1 MASVIEAHTNG
12 LPGGYTTNTHHT
24 ESSTLDTAVVDAA
37 KLERFYI
44 ELDGSPTGG
53 GQMIGIGSMTFSDA
67 GAVETNAN
75 VDNEMSTW
83 GGSYSFDPSGGH
95 LEIMTADGLSDMS
108 LTISASTGVSSGL
121 TAGDVS
127 TNYGPV
133 EFYGIVFDG
142 NEGAGTSNGSVVG
155 YYVPVFIDGTTHHL
169 FFPTAD
175 QDLSNVSFP
184 DGNGSSTSLI
194 THADALEDG
203 DSSNAGT
210 YVAYVDLIAYDAV
223 ITGTT
228 EPDRIVTGTDS
239 GDLID
244 ASFTGD
250 PDGDRIDNDDGNP
263 NTTTGNDD
271 SVVAG
276 AGNDTVL
283 SGVGDDTIRAGEGD
297 DSVNAGVGDDL
308 IEGGAGNDILTGG
321 DGDDTFIYVEGDG
334 ADTITDFGAGES
346 GSDTDGDQSNNDF
359 IDLSSFY
366 NATTLAEVN
375 AASTVKDYGSALAM
389 LRADA
394 ADGKI
399 DGVIDGVDYSA
410 QIGDIDLTLE
420 NGGAAV
426 TGKDLTFDNTNVICF
441 TRGTLIKTIE
451 GDRRIEDLRQGDL
464 VWTKDNGFQPIRWIG
479 SKALSQDLLENVPN
493 LRPVHILAGA
503 LGQGLPKRDLMVSPQ
518 HRILV
523 NSKIAKRMT
532 HENEVLVSAKQLLQL
547 DGFDYAETEN
557 GVEYYHFLFD
567 RHEIVEAEGAQSE
580 SLFTGPEALKAVD
593 PEARAEILSIFPE
606 LAELDYSTSFTPVRP
621 ILSGRQSR
629 KLTVRHKQNR
639 KSLLAGAL

>member
-1 MASVIEAHTNG
+1 MASINEAHTNG
-12 LPGGYTTNTHHT
+12 LPGGYITNTHHT

-44 ELDGSPTGG
+44 ELDAPLTGG

-75 VDNEMSTW
+75 VDAEMSTW
-83 GGSYSFDPSGGH
+83 GGDYSFDPSGGH

-108 LTISASTGVSSGL
+108 LTIAASTGVSSGL
-121 TAGDVS
+121 TAGDVF

-133 EFYGIVFDG
+133 QLYGIVFDG
-142 NEGAGTSNGSVVG
+142 SEGAGTSNGSVVG
-155 YYVPVFIDGTTHHL
+155 YYVPVTVDKVTHHL

-175 QDLSNVSFP
+175 QDLSNVTFP
-184 DGNGSSTSLI
+184 DGSGSSISTI
-194 THADALEDG
+194 TNVDALEDG
-203 DSSNAGT
+203 DSSSAGT
-210 YVAYVDLIAYDAV
+210 YVAYVDLAAYDSV
-223 ITGTT
+223 ITGTN

-250 PDGDRIDNDDGNP
+250 PDGDQIDNNDGNP
-263 NTTTGNDD
+263 NSETGDDD

-283 SGVGDDTIRAGEGD
+283 SSLGNDTIRAGAGD

-308 IEGGAGNDILTGG
+308 IEGGAGKDVLTGG
-321 DGDDTFIYVEGDG
+321 DGDDTFIYVAGDG

-359 IDLSSFY
+359 IDLSAFY
-366 NATTLAEVN
+366 NATTLDAVN
-375 AASTVKDYGSALAM
+375 ASSMVNNYNSELAM

-394 ADGKI
+394 ADGTI
-399 DGVIDGVDYSA
+399 DGIIYGVDYSA

-420 NGGAAV
+420 NGGTFV

-451 GDRRIEDLRQGDL
+451 GERAIEELRQGDL
-464 VWTKDNGFQPIRWIG
+464 VWTKDNGFQTIRWIG
-479 SKALSQDLLENVPN
+479 SKVLSEDLIKTAPN
-493 LRPVHILAGA
+493 LRPVRILAGA

-523 NSKIAKRMT
+523 NSKISNRMT
-532 HENEVLVSAKQLLQL
+532 HVDEVLVSAKHLLQL
-547 DGFDYAETEN
+547 QGFDYADLEH

-593 PEARAEILSIFPE
+593 PEARAEILAIFPE
-606 LAELDYSTSFTPVRP
+606 LAELDYSASFTSVRP

-639 KSLLAGAL
+639 KSLLMGTV